1 MTKKLLSV
9 LLSTAMAGSLL
20 AGCGNVTILVGCNNI
35 TIEAPAPAS
44 EMPAEEEK
52 NADEAGIPTN
62 EEKSSDEAET
72 PVEEEES
79 ADKAETPADE
89 EKSADKEAVS
99 AWTADLSGDTGKV
112 LNIYCRN
119 EEFQSCL
126 ADHYPG
132 YIDNGDGTG
141 AIGDVKVNW
150 VIIPDGYYAYQ
161 DNLDEALSKQ
171 ANAADDNK
179 VDMFLIEDDYTLKY
193 VYAKDVCI
201 SMDDLGITDYMTDQ
215 YQYTKEV
222 VTDRNGNV
230 NGTAW
235 YACPGLYIYRRSV
248 AKDVFGT
255 DDPEEIQKLFS
266 DWDKFA
272 ASAQKLSDAGWKVV
286 SGYDD
291 TYRVFSR
298 NVSGPRVVDGRIV
311 IDDNIMNW
319 VEQTKDFTDKGFNN
333 KTVSWTDEWFEGA
346 SSSGDVFGYFGPD
359 WFINYGLAS
368 FSMDDFFGEE
378 AVGNGTWGDWA
389 AIEGPQGYFWGGVW
403 ICAAQGSDNQGLA
416 ADIMYQLTCNPD
428 VMKDIVT
435 ADNFFCNNRPL
446 MEEMA
451 ASGTTN
457 AFLGGENVLEKFCA
471 TASTISIENSSDY
484 YEDISELFRNAMT
497 DYFEGSVD
505 LDTALENFYAD
516 VETKYPE
523 LTK

>member
-9 LLSTAMAGSLL
+9 LLSTAMAASLL
-20 AGCGNVTILVGCNNI
+20 TACGNITILVGYNNV
-35 TIEAPAPAS
+35 TIEAPAS
-44 EMPAEEEK
+44 ETPAEEEK
-52 NADEAGIPTN
+52 STDE
-62 EEKSSDEAET
+62 KEA
-72 PVEEEES
+72 
-79 ADKAETPADE
+79 PADE
-89 EKSADKEAVS
+89 EKSADKTEIPTDEEKSADEAEIPTDEKKS
-99 AWTADLSGDTGKV
+99 AWTADFSGDTGKV
-112 LNIYCRN
+112 LNIYCWN
-119 EEFQSCL
+119 EEFQSRL

-132 YIDNGDGTG
+132 YTDNGDGTG

-150 VIIPDGYYAYQ
+150 VIIPDGYAYQ
-161 DNLDEALSKQ
+161 DNLDEALLKQ

-179 VDMFLIEDDYTLKY
+179 VDMFLVEDDCALKY
-193 VYAKDVCI
+193 VYAEDVCI
-201 SMDDLGITDYMTDQ
+201 SMDDLGLTDYMTDQ

-235 YACPGLYIYRRSV
+235 SASPGLYIYRRSV

-255 DDPEEIQKLFS
+255 DDPEEVQKLFS
-266 DWDKFA
+266 DWEQFA
-272 ASAQKLSDAGWKVV
+272 ASAQELSDAGWKVV

-291 TYRVFSR
+291 AYRVFSQ
-298 NVSGPRVVDGRIV
+298 NVSSPWVVDGRIV

-333 KTVSWTDEWFEGA
+333 KTTLWRDEWVNGA
-346 SSSGDVFGYFGPD
+346 SSSGDVFGYFGPA
-359 WFINYGLAS
+359 WFIDYCLAS
-368 FSMDDFFGEE
+368 FSMDDFWGEE

-403 ICAAQGSDNQGLA
+403 ICAAQGSDNQGLV

-428 VMKDIVT
+428 VMKDMVT
-435 ADNFFCNNRPL
+435 ADNDFCNNRPL

-451 ASGTTN
+451 AAGTTTN
-457 AFLGGENVLEKFCA
+457 AFLGGENVLEKYCA
-471 TASTISIENSSDY
+471 SASTISIKNSSDY
-484 YEDISELFRNAMT
+484 YEDIAELFQNAMT

>member
-35 TIEAPAPAS
+35 TIEAPAPAP
-44 EMPAEEEK
+44 ETPAEEE
-52 NADEAGIPTN
+52 NFADEEESADEAETLVD
-62 EEKSSDEAET
+62 EEKPADEAET
-72 PVEEEES
+72 PV
-79 ADKAETPADE
+79 DE
-89 EKSADKEAVS
+89 EKPAAETETPTDEEAVS
-99 AWTADLSGDTGKV
+99 PWAADLSGDTGKV
-112 LNIYCRN
+112 LNIYCWN
-119 EEFQSCL
+119 EEFQYCL
-126 ADHYPG
+126 ADHYPE
-132 YIDNGDGTG
+132 YIDFGDGTG
-141 AIGDVKVNW
+141 AIGDVKINW
-150 VIIPDGYYAYQ
+150 VIAPDVYSSYQ
-161 DNLDEALSKQ
+161 DNLDEALLKQ

-179 VDMFLIEDDYTLKY
+179 VDMFLIENDYALKY

-201 SMDDLGITDYMTDQ
+201 SMDDLGLTDYMADQ

-235 YACPGLYIYRRSV
+235 SASPGLYIYRRSV

-255 DDPEEIQKLFS
+255 DDPEEVQKLFS

-272 ASAQKLSDAGWKVV
+272 ASAQELSDAGWKVV

-291 TYRVFSR
+291 AYRVFSQ
-298 NVSGPRVVDGRIV
+298 NVSSPWVVDGRIV

-333 KTVSWTDEWFEGA
+333 KTTLWRDEWVNGA
-346 SSSGDVFGYFGPD
+346 SSSGDVFGYFGPA
-359 WFINYGLAS
+359 WFIDYCLAN
-368 FSMDDFFGEE
+368 FSMDDFWGEE

-389 AIEGPQGYFWGGVW
+389 AIEGPQSYFWGGVW

-428 VMKDIVT
+428 VMKDMAT
-435 ADNFFCNNRPL
+435 ADNYFCNNQPL

-451 ASGTTN
+451 AAGTTN

-471 TASTISIENSSDY
+471 SASTINIKNSSDY
-484 YEDISELFRNAMT
+484 YEGISEQFQNAMT